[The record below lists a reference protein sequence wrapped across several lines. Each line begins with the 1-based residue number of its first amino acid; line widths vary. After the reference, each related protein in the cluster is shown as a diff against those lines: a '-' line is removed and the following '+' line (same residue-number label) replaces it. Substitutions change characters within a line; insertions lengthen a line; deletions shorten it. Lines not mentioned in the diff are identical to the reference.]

1 MTAKRIALLG
11 QPNSGKST
19 IFNTLT
25 GMHQHVGNWPGKTV
39 EKKEGKFTRGEVTYE
54 LADLPGSYSL
64 SANSE
69 EEIITRDYVA
79 KEEVDLVCILADGS
93 QLERS
98 LYMLAD
104 YAGITTPAML
114 VITMIDVAEEQG
126 KKIDT
131 KRLAE
136 HLGIPVVT
144 LVAPDKKSYGP
155 FFETLEAALQNPKSL
170 NDKGLYD
177 FYRNGAE
184 KESFQRAR
192 ALAENTETG
201 RCSADWLA
209 GKLLEQD
216 EAVCREISVKEG
228 KEKVE
233 AVTAGFAEGAL
244 YTSDCKFKWIEMLL
258 EGVVSKKKEP
268 ALLLSKFDRAAI
280 STRWGKPIAV
290 GILLAALMGSMVVA
304 APVMGIGSV
313 LPGVINAGLSPALTA
328 LGVSAGIIHFI
339 ESTFVTALGWVVAM
353 VGFVF
358 GINLVF
364 GLIEEVGYM
373 ARVSYAFD
381 STMSRLGLQG
391 KAIMPLLVGFGC
403 TIGGAAGT
411 RVMDSWGQRILTM
424 AVVWAVPCGA
434 TFVVIPTLANAFFG
448 WGGMLVMVLIF
459 CIMFLHIMVTAKVFG
474 RKLNPAAERTGL
486 IMELPPYHKPRWG
499 FIIKQALNRVWGIFK
514 RAFSV
519 ELIVCIIFYFLS
531 YSATGIEGSILYKF
545 GTFIEP
551 VTAFFG
557 MGWQTFLSFVAAMVS
572 KEAVL
577 GVLSAIF
584 ANSGSLFDSTAGSAA
599 AVGNVGELAAAAIS
613 KAEALAFIIAVTF
626 NVPCL
631 QAIVSTYQ
639 ESHSLKWTFKIGAYY
654 VCTALILS
662 CIVYHVAVLFM

>member
-1 MTAKRIALLG
+1 METKKIALLG

-19 IFNTLT
+19 IFNMLT

-39 EKKEGKFTRGEVTYE
+39 EKKEGRFTRGEVNYE
-54 LADLPGSYSL
+54 VADLPGAYSL

-69 EEIITRDYVA
+69 EEIVTRDYIT
-79 KEEVDLVCILADGS
+79 KENVDMVCILADGS

-104 YAGITTPAML
+104 FAGIKTPAML
-114 VITMIDVAEEQG
+114 VITMIDVAKAQG
-126 KKIDT
+126 KEININ
-131 KRLAE
+131 RLSE
-136 HLGIPVVT
+136 RLGIPVAAV
-144 LVAPDKKSYGP
+144 VAPDKKSYGQ
-155 FFETLEAALQNPKSL
+155 FFDTMESALKDPKSL
-170 NDKGLYD
+170 DETAMYEFYENGTGKED
-177 FYRNGAE
+177 FQQARMLAKKAE
-184 KESFQRAR
+184 S
-192 ALAENTETG
+192 G
-201 RCSADWLA
+201 RRTADWLA

-216 EAVCREISVKEG
+216 EAVCRELSVKAG
-228 KEKVE
+228 KDNVE
-233 AVTAGFAEGAL
+233 QTVSKFADGSL
-244 YTSDCKFKWIEMLL
+244 YTSECKFKWIERIL
-258 EGVVSKKKEP
+258 EGVVSKTKEP
-268 ALLLSKFDRAAI
+268 SKLLSKFDRAAI

-290 GILLAALMGSMVVA
+290 GILFAALMGSMIVA
-304 APVMGIGSV
+304 APIMAIGGA
-313 LPGVINAGLSPALTA
+313 LPGVINTWLSAVLA
-328 LGVSAGIIHFI
+328 SAGVSAGIVHFI

-353 VGFVF
+353 IGFVF

-381 STMSRLGLQG
+381 GTMSRIGLQG

-448 WGGMLVMVLIF
+448 WGGMLVMALIF
-459 CIMFLHIMVTAKVFG
+459 VVMFLHIMITAKLFG

-499 FIIKQALNRVWGIFK
+499 FIIRQALNRVWDIFK
-514 RAFSV
+514 RAFSI

-531 YSATGIEGSILYKF
+531 YSAAGIEGSILYKI
-545 GTFIEP
+545 GIFIEP
-551 VTAFFG
+551 VTRFFG
-557 MGWQTFLSFVAAMVS
+557 MGWQTFLAFVAAMVS

-584 ANSGSLFDSTAGSAA
+584 ANSGTLFESTSGAAA
-599 AVGNVGELAAAAIS
+599 AVGNVGELASAVIS
-613 KAEALAFIIAVTF
+613 KAEALAFIMAVTF

-631 QAIVSTYQ
+631 QAVVSTYQ
-639 ESHSLKWTFKIGAYY
+639 ESHSLKWTAKIAVYY
-654 VCTALILS
+654 IGTALILS
-662 CIVYHVAVLFM
+662 CIVYHIAVLFL